1 MHPILRPGSH
11 VLRRGD
17 GDLQIGLDPGRAIVL
32 PADEGVRTCLKRLTA
47 SADATEF
54 TGRRDAEVLE
64 LLVAHDLVVDA
75 DRLLPLIPFRGKE
88 PRGSQPRGRDD
99 RGREDRGRERGQPS
113 PARSEVAA
121 LSRTAGDDA
130 ARLVHARGRAVVEL
144 APFGNESAPALGSE
158 LERLLTGAGIRIRPA
173 HTSPTS
179 PTSSSSSSSS
189 SSVAVLFGVGEPHR
203 EQTDR
208 WLRDGLPHVVVRLSE
223 GYATVG
229 PFVEPGES
237 ACLRCLDA
245 HHTDADSSWPL
256 LVEQFASL
264 SSQGRTDG
272 VPEPLDSLVA
282 SVALAWAARDVT
294 SYAEGCTPST
304 WSTTVRF
311 DPRLSSIET
320 RSWLRHPECG
330 CSWG

>member
-11 VLRRGD
+11 VLRRDD
-17 GDLQIGLDPGRAIVL
+17 GDLQVGLDPARAVVL
-32 PADEGVRTCLKRLTA
+32 PADEEVRTCLRRLTS

-54 TGRRDAEVLE
+54 TSGQDAEVLE
-64 LLVAHDLVVDA
+64 LLVANDLVVDA
-75 DRLLPLIPFRGKE
+75 DRLLPLIPFRDRE
-88 PRGSQPRGRDD
+88 PGRRGRD
-99 RGREDRGRERGQPS
+99 GGPPS

-121 LSRTAGDDA
+121 LSRTVGDDA

-144 APFGNESAPALGSE
+144 APFGTESASTLGIE
-158 LERLLTGAGIRIRPA
+158 LGRLLTRAGIRTRSA
-173 HTSPTS
+173 GTSPS
-179 PTSSSSSSSS
+179 AMLSSRPGT
-189 SSVAVLFGVGEPHR
+189 VGVLFGVGEPHR
-203 EQTDR
+203 EETDR
-208 WLRDGLPHVVVRLSE
+208 WLREGMPHVVVRLSE

-229 PFVEPGES
+229 PFVAPGQT

-264 SSQGRTDG
+264 GSQGRADG

-282 SVALAWAARDVT
+282 SVALAWAARDVA